1 MEEFDLNKLRV
12 SGKIGPVVAYTSQ
25 FGKLVLRK
33 HVIPTDPKTPKQLAY
48 RMKFGLVNS
57 SLTPFSKIIK
67 DGFNRKH
74 NAYRSVISLVLRE
87 AIVGEYPN
95 FSIDYSKIPL
105 SDGKLKLPEDITA
118 SIQNNSLQISWNP
131 EITGLLTRNRSDN
144 KMNIVCFDESL
155 QKVFIMYN
163 IARRGDGVVNIDIN
177 KILEQE
183 DSSQTINKDDL
194 HFWIYLSSMDGKD
207 NSGSWYVKV

>member
-25 FGKLVLRK
+25 FGKHVLRK

-67 DGFNRKH
+67 DGFIKKH
-74 NAYRSVISLVLRE
+74 NAYRSVISKAIKE

-105 SDGKLKLPEDITA
+105 AEGKLKLPSDITVN
-118 SIQNNSLQISWNP
+118 I
-131 EITGLLTRNRSDN
+131 DN
-144 KMNIVCFDESL
+144 KVGALQLTWSTQNLDYTNYNQSDDILNIVCFNENAQS
-155 QKVFIMYN
+155 VFVKHDA
-163 IARRGDGVVNIDIN
+163 ARRQNGKMVFFFD
-177 KILEQE
+177 KIIETCG
-183 DSSQTINKDDL
+183 SYNNL
-194 HFWIYLSSMDGKD
+194 HFWIYFSSMDGKD
-207 NSGSWYVKV
+207 NSGSWYVEV